1 LNRVGSLGAITSGRN
16 IEMIQRIE
24 ASAVSYPFRFVIA
37 GDTGAWPDP
46 TADGIF
52 SQLVSQTA
60 ALDPP
65 AVFFANMGDF
75 AGPGTVDRHMHY
87 LDLVE
92 PLPIPNLCVIGNHD
106 FDDVSGPDTF
116 SRVHGPTNFDFAYGH
131 TRFVAINAAPGVPGM
146 VEDPSAGTPEG
157 IEGPREEDLEY
168 LSRALSSAR
177 EPNRVVLMHMPPYAD
192 GHFAPHADWGFQ
204 RREQQFVELLATL
217 DVKLVC
223 SAHGLAFD
231 TRVDAGIRF
240 VMSGGGGTGL
250 CSHFRGIC
258 TQGPGRPEDRGSV
271 FHAVEITISESGEM
285 SGRVIQAFE
294 QPGAS
299 ARLGF

>member
-1 LNRVGSLGAITSGRN
+1 MDASGRN
-16 IEMIQRIE
+16 VEMIERIE
-24 ASAVSYPFRFVIA
+24 SSPVAYPFRFVIA

-52 SQLVSQTA
+52 SQLLSQTG

-65 AVFFANMGDF
+65 AMFFANLGDF
-75 AGPGTVDRHMHY
+75 AGPGTVDRHKHY
-87 LDLVE
+87 LELVE
-92 PLPIPNLCVIGNHD
+92 LLPIPNVCVIGNHD
-106 FDDVSGPDTF
+106 CDDESGPGVF
-116 SRVHGPTNFDFAYGH
+116 ARMHGPTNFDFAYGN
-131 TRFVAINAAPGVPGM
+131 TRFVAINSAPGVPGSI
-146 VEDPSAGTPEG
+146 EDPSAGTPEG

-168 LSRALSSAR
+168 LDSALSAAT
-177 EPNRVVLMHMPPYAD
+177 EPNRVVLMHMPPYSD

-204 RREQQFVELLATL
+204 RREQRFVDLLTYHR
-217 DVKLVC
+217 VTLVC

-231 TRVDAGIRF
+231 THVRAGVRF

-250 CSHFRGIC
+250 CSHFRGVC
-258 TQGPGRPEDRGSV
+258 TEGPGRPEERGSL
-271 FHAVEITISESGEM
+271 FHAVVVTISESGGM

-294 QPGAS
+294 QPEAP